1 MNKVFFG
8 TILSQATRQIRCI
21 SVNVERAQNN
31 FMTEKHMNIALEELK
46 HTQKLLEEAIE
57 SYKQTGP
64 ISSKIYLK

>member
-31 FMTEKHMNIALEELK
+31 FLTEKHIHKALEELK
-46 HTQKLLEEAIE
+46 ETQKLLEQAME
-57 SYKQTGP
+57 SYKSDKP
-64 ISSKIYLK
+64 VISKVFLK